1 MEGPTLPGTT
11 STIRDGMAMDDL
23 RTKTIEES
31 ALLTDALDQACPGLV
46 VIFSDGRPRC
56 LPIRLDKK
64 PIEIGRVAGEGVFVI
79 EDDRVS
85 RRHTRIARRGDSV
98 RVSDLDSRNGTFVDG
113 KRMIDET
120 FARLPRLLRVGQT
133 LFRFTPD
140 IRPFARATVEATAE
154 GIVGPTLRASRDGI
168 SRASAAGDTLLLTG
182 PSGSGKEL
190 AARAYHAAG
199 RFASGP
205 FTAVNCAAIPPGLAE
220 RLLFGAKK
228 GAYSGAT
235 SDSEGYVQA
244 ADHGTLFLDE
254 VAELDL
260 AVQPKLLR
268 ALEMREALAL
278 GAAHP
283 KKVDLQVCA
292 ATLKDLRAEVSAG
305 RFRED
310 LYYRIGRPEVRLP
323 SLIDR
328 LEELPMLAV
337 VELQRADARLVPSAS
352 FLEACALRAWP
363 GNVRELLREVRQA
376 ARAALDNGRTVVDA
390 KDLSPTAGEE
400 LTPEPRP
407 ASPAPPELS
416 REAIE
421 AGLKRAQGNVTRAAR
436 ALGMHRNQL
445 RRWLT
450 RHNLDPKALGGEGE
464 SAEAAS
470 DVHATKR

>member
-1 MEGPTLPGTT
+1 MVG
-11 STIRDGMAMDDL
+11 DDF

-31 ALLTDALDQACPGLV
+31 ALLSDALDEASPGLV
-46 VIFSDGRPRC
+46 VIFSDGRPKC

-64 PIEIGRVAGEGVFVI
+64 PIEIGRVRSEGVFDVN
-79 EDDRVS
+79 DDRVS
-85 RRHTRIARRGDSV
+85 RRHARIAIKGDSV
-98 RVSDLDSRNGTFVDG
+98 RVTDLDSRNGVFVDG
-113 KRMIDET
+113 KRVLDET

-140 IRPFARATVEATAE
+140 IRPFLRATVEVTAE
-154 GIVGPTLRASRDGI
+154 GIVGPTLRASRDWI
-168 SRASAAGDTLLLTG
+168 NRAAAAGDTLLLTG

-190 AARAYHAAG
+190 AARAYHATG
-199 RFASGP
+199 RFATGP
-205 FTAVNCAAIPPGLAE
+205 FIAVNCAAIPQGLAE

-260 AVQPKLLR
+260 GVQPKLLR
-268 ALEMREALAL
+268 VLEMREVLAL

-323 SLIDR
+323 SLVDR
-328 LEELPMLAV
+328 LEELPALAAA
-337 VELQRADARLVPSAS
+337 ELKRADSRLVPSS
-352 FLEACALRAWP
+352 GFLEACSLRAWP
-363 GNVRELLREVRQA
+363 GNVREFLREVRQA
-376 ARAALDNGRTVVDA
+376 ARAALDGGRSVVES

-400 LTPEPRP
+400 ISAEVKAIAQPEV
-407 ASPAPPELS
+407 S

-421 AGLKRAQGNVTRAAR
+421 SALKRELGNVTRAAR

-445 RRWLT
+445 RRWVA
-450 RHNLDPKALGGEGE
+450 RNNVDPKLFGGAAEPDDDAPNEGRT
-464 SAEAAS
+464 
-470 DVHATKR
+470 TKG

>member
-1 MEGPTLPGTT
+1 
-11 STIRDGMAMDDL
+11 MAVDDF
-23 RTKTIEES
+23 RTRTIEES
-31 ALLTDALDQACPGLV
+31 ALLSDALDEPCPGLV
-46 VIFSDGRPRC
+46 VIFAEGRPKC

-64 PIEIGRVAGEGVFVI
+64 SIDLGRVASEGVFVV

-85 RRHTRIARRGDSV
+85 RRHTRLAVRGAGV
-98 RVSDLDSRNGTFVDG
+98 RVTDLDSRNGTFVDG
-113 KRMIDET
+113 KRVMDET
-120 FARLPRLLRVGQT
+120 FAKLPRLLRVGQT
-133 LFRFTPD
+133 LFRFTAD
-140 IRPFARATVEATAE
+140 VRPFFRATVEATAE

-168 SRASAAGDTLLLTG
+168 TRAAAAGDTLLLTG

-190 AARAYHAAG
+190 AARAYHATG
-199 RFASGP
+199 RFAAGP
-205 FTAVNCAAIPPGLAE
+205 FIAVNCAAIPQGLAE
-220 RLLFGAKK
+220 RLLFGARK

-235 SDSEGYVQA
+235 ADSEGYVQA

-268 ALEMREALAL
+268 VLEMREVLAL

-283 KKVDLQVCA
+283 KKVDLQICA

-323 SLIDR
+323 SLALR
-328 LEELPMLAV
+328 LEEVPALALA
-337 VELQRADARLVPSAS
+337 ELLRADTRLVPSPG
-352 FLEACALRAWP
+352 FLEACTLRAWP
-363 GNVRELLREVRQA
+363 GNVREFLREVRQA
-376 ARAALDNGRTVVDA
+376 ARTALDSGRTVVEP

-400 LTPEPRP
+400 IAPEVRAVPQV
-407 ASPAPPELS
+407 ELS

-421 AGLKRAQGNVTRAAR
+421 AGLKREQGNVTRAAR

-450 RHNLDPKALGGEGE
+450 RHNVDPKGYERE
-464 SAEAAS
+464 EP
-470 DVHATKR
+470 

>member
-1 MEGPTLPGTT
+1 
-11 STIRDGMAMDDL
+11 MAGDDF

-31 ALLTDALDQACPGLV
+31 ALLSDALDEASPGLV
-46 VIFSDGRPRC
+46 VIFSEGRPKC
-56 LPIRLDKK
+56 VGVRLDKK
-64 PIEIGRVAGEGVFVI
+64 PIEIGRVASEGVFVVD
-79 EDDRVS
+79 DDRVS
-85 RRHTRIARRGDSV
+85 RRHARIAIKGESV
-98 RVSDLDSRNGTFVDG
+98 RVTDLDSRNGVFVDG
-113 KRMIDET
+113 KRVLDET

-140 IRPFARATVEATAE
+140 IRPFLRSVVEVTAE
-154 GIVGPTLRASRDGI
+154 GIVGPTLRASRDWI
-168 SRASAAGDTLLLTG
+168 NRAAAAGDTLLLTG

-190 AARAYHAAG
+190 AARAYHATG
-199 RFASGP
+199 RFATGP
-205 FTAVNCAAIPPGLAE
+205 FIAVNCAAIPQGLAE

-260 AVQPKLLR
+260 GVQPKLLR
-268 ALEMREALAL
+268 VLEMREVLAL

-292 ATLKDLRAEVSAG
+292 ATLKDLRGEVSAG

-328 LEELPMLAV
+328 LEELPALAAA
-337 VELQRADARLVPSAS
+337 ELTRADAKLVPSS
-352 FLEACALRAWP
+352 GFLEACALRAWP
-363 GNVRELLREVRQA
+363 GNVREFLREVRQA
-376 ARAALDNGRTVVDA
+376 ARAALDGGRSVVES

-400 LTPEPRP
+400 ISAEVK
-407 ASPAPPELS
+407 SSSQPELS
-416 REAIE
+416 RDAIE
-421 AGLKRAQGNVTRAAR
+421 AGLKREQGNVTRAAR

-450 RHNLDPKALGGEGE
+450 RHNVDPKAFGSG
-464 SAEAAS
+464 AEPEEEAMS
-470 DVHATKR
+470 DGRTTKG

>member
-1 MEGPTLPGTT
+1 
-11 STIRDGMAMDDL
+11 MAGDDF

-31 ALLTDALDQACPGLV
+31 ALLSDALDEASPGLV
-46 VIFSDGRPRC
+46 VIFSDGRPKC
-56 LPIRLDKK
+56 LAIRLDKK
-64 PIEIGRVAGEGVFVI
+64 PIEIGRVASEGVFVV

-85 RRHTRIARRGDSV
+85 RRHARIAIKGDTV
-98 RVSDLDSRNGTFVDG
+98 RVTDLDSRNGVFVDG
-113 KRMIDET
+113 KRVLDET
-120 FARLPRLLRVGQT
+120 FPRLPRLLRVGQT

-140 IRPFARATVEATAE
+140 IRPFLRATVEVTAE
-154 GIVGPTLRASRDGI
+154 GIVGPTLRASRDWI
-168 SRASAAGDTLLLTG
+168 NRAAAAGDTLLLTG

-190 AARAYHAAG
+190 AARAYHATG
-199 RFASGP
+199 RFATGP
-205 FTAVNCAAIPPGLAE
+205 FIAVNCAAIPQGLAE

-260 AVQPKLLR
+260 GVQPKLLR
-268 ALEMREALAL
+268 VLEMREVLAL

-292 ATLKDLRAEVSAG
+292 ATLKDLRGEVSAG

-328 LEELPMLAV
+328 LEEVPALAAA
-337 VELQRADARLVPSAS
+337 ELQRADAKLVPSS
-352 FLEACALRAWP
+352 GFLEACALRAWP
-363 GNVRELLREVRQA
+363 GNVREFLREVRQA
-376 ARAALDNGRTVVDA
+376 ARAALDGGRSVVES

-400 LTPEPRP
+400 IS
-407 ASPAPPELS
+407 ADVKSSGQPELS

-421 AGLKRAQGNVTRAAR
+421 AGLKKEQGNVTRAAR
-436 ALGMHRNQL
+436 VLGMHRNQL
-445 RRWLT
+445 RRWLA
-450 RHNLDPKALGGEGE
+450 RHNVDPKVFGNATE
-464 SAEAAS
+464 SEDDAPG
-470 DVHATKR
+470 DGRTTKG

>member
-1 MEGPTLPGTT
+1 
-11 STIRDGMAMDDL
+11 MAVDDF
-23 RTKTIEES
+23 RTRTIEES
-31 ALLTDALDQACPGLV
+31 ALLTDALDEAVPGLV
-46 VIFSDGRPRC
+46 VIFSDGRPKC
-56 LPIRLDKK
+56 LSIRLDRK
-64 PIEIGRVAGEGVFVI
+64 PIEVGRVASEGVFVI

-85 RRHTRIARRGDSV
+85 RRHTRIALKGDSV
-98 RVSDLDSRNGTFVDG
+98 RITDLDSRNGTFVDG
-113 KRMIDET
+113 KRITDET
-120 FARLPRLLRVGQT
+120 FTRLPRLLRVGQT

-140 IRPFARATVEATAE
+140 IRPFLRATVETTAE
-154 GIVGPTLRASRDGI
+154 GIVGPTLRASRDWI
-168 SRASAAGDTLLLTG
+168 KRAAAAGDTLLLTG

-205 FTAVNCAAIPPGLAE
+205 FIAVNCAAIPQGLAE
-220 RLLFGAKK
+220 RLLFGARK

-235 SDSEGYVQA
+235 SDAEGYVQA
-244 ADHGTLFLDE
+244 AAHGTLFLDE

-260 AVQPKLLR
+260 GVQPKLLR
-268 ALEMREALAL
+268 MLEMREVLAL

-310 LYYRIGRPEVRLP
+310 LYFRVGRPEVRLP
-323 SLIDR
+323 SLVDR
-328 LEELPMLAV
+328 LEELPALAAA
-337 VELQRADARLVPSAS
+337 ELRRSDPRLVQSS
-352 FLEACALRAWP
+352 GFLEACALRAWP

-376 ARAALDNGRTVVDA
+376 ARTALDNGRTVVYA
-390 KDLSPTAGEE
+390 KDLSPTAGDEIAIE
-400 LTPEPRP
+400 
-407 ASPAPPELS
+407 SKPAPQPELS

-421 AGLKRAQGNVTRAAR
+421 AGLKREQGNVTRAAR

-450 RHNLDPKALGGEGE
+450 RHNVDPKIFGGGG
-464 SAEAAS
+464 AEADDEAGS
-470 DVHATKR
+470 DDRETKS

>member
-1 MEGPTLPGTT
+1 
-11 STIRDGMAMDDL
+11 MAGDDF

-31 ALLTDALDQACPGLV
+31 ALLSDALDEASPGLV
-46 VIFSDGRPRC
+46 VIFSDGRPKC
-56 LPIRLDKK
+56 LAIRLDKK
-64 PIEIGRVAGEGVFVI
+64 AIEIGRVPADGVFVV

-85 RRHTRIARRGDSV
+85 RRHARIAIKGESV
-98 RVSDLDSRNGTFVDG
+98 RVTDLDSRNGVFVDG
-113 KRMIDET
+113 KRVLDET
-120 FARLPRLLRVGQT
+120 FPRLPRLLRIGQT

-140 IRPFARATVEATAE
+140 IRPFLRATVEVTAE
-154 GIVGPTLRASRDGI
+154 GIVGPTLRASRDWI
-168 SRASAAGDTLLLTG
+168 NRAAAAGDTLLLTG

-190 AARAYHAAG
+190 AARAYHATG
-199 RFASGP
+199 RFATGP
-205 FTAVNCAAIPPGLAE
+205 FIAVNCAAIPQGLAE

-260 AVQPKLLR
+260 GVQPKLLR
-268 ALEMREALAL
+268 VLEMREVLAL

-292 ATLKDLRAEVSAG
+292 ATLKDLRGEVSAG

-328 LEELPMLAV
+328 LEEVPALAAA
-337 VELQRADARLVPSAS
+337 ELTRADSRLVPSS
-352 FLEACALRAWP
+352 GFLEACALRAWP
-363 GNVRELLREVRQA
+363 GNVREFLREVRQA
-376 ARAALDNGRTVVDA
+376 ARAALDGGRSVVES

-400 LTPEPRP
+400 ISPE
-407 ASPAPPELS
+407 AKSSSQPELS

-421 AGLKRAQGNVTRAAR
+421 AGLKREQGNVTRAAR
-436 ALGMHRNQL
+436 TLGMHRNQL
-445 RRWLT
+445 RRWIA
-450 RHNLDPKALGGEGE
+450 RNNVDPKVFGSGAEVDDDAPSEGRT
-464 SAEAAS
+464 
-470 DVHATKR
+470 TKG

>member
-1 MEGPTLPGTT
+1 
-11 STIRDGMAMDDL
+11 MAGDDF

-31 ALLTDALDQACPGLV
+31 ALLSDALDEASPGLV
-46 VIFSDGRPRC
+46 VIFSDGRPKC
-56 LPIRLDKK
+56 LAIRLDKK
-64 PIEIGRVAGEGVFVI
+64 PIEIGRVASEGVFVV

-85 RRHTRIARRGDSV
+85 RRHARIAIKGDTV
-98 RVSDLDSRNGTFVDG
+98 RVTDLDSRNGVFVDG
-113 KRMIDET
+113 KRVLDET
-120 FARLPRLLRVGQT
+120 FPRLPRLLRVGQT

-140 IRPFARATVEATAE
+140 IRPFLRATVEVTAE
-154 GIVGPTLRASRDGI
+154 GIVGPTLRASRDWI
-168 SRASAAGDTLLLTG
+168 NRAAAAGDTLLLTG

-190 AARAYHAAG
+190 AARAYHATG
-199 RFASGP
+199 RFATGP
-205 FTAVNCAAIPPGLAE
+205 FIAVNCAAIPQGLAE

-260 AVQPKLLR
+260 GVQPKLLR
-268 ALEMREALAL
+268 VLEMREVLAL

-292 ATLKDLRAEVSAG
+292 ATLKDLRGEVSAG

-328 LEELPMLAV
+328 LEEVPALAAA
-337 VELQRADARLVPSAS
+337 ELQRADAKLVPSS
-352 FLEACALRAWP
+352 GFLEACALRAWP
-363 GNVRELLREVRQA
+363 GNVREFLREVRQA
-376 ARAALDNGRTVVDA
+376 ARAALDGGRSVVEA

-400 LTPEPRP
+400 ISAEVK
-407 ASPAPPELS
+407 SSGQPELS

-421 AGLKRAQGNVTRAAR
+421 AGLKKEQGNVTRAAR
-436 ALGMHRNQL
+436 VLGMHRNQL
-445 RRWLT
+445 RRWLA
-450 RHNLDPKALGGEGE
+450 RNSVDPKVFGSG
-464 SAEAAS
+464 AEAEEDAPN
-470 DVHATKR
+470 DTRTTKG

>member
-1 MEGPTLPGTT
+1 
-11 STIRDGMAMDDL
+11 MAADDFS
-23 RTKTIEES
+23 TKTIEES
-31 ALLTDALDQACPGLV
+31 ALQADALDEASPGLV
-46 VIFSDGRPRC
+46 VIFSEGRPKC
-56 LPIRLDKK
+56 LAVRLDKGQ
-64 PIEIGRVAGEGVFVI
+64 IDIGRVRGDGVFVV

-85 RRHTRIARRGDSV
+85 RRHTRITRKGDSV
-98 RVSDLDSRNGTFVDG
+98 RVTDLDSRNGTFVDG
-113 KRMIDET
+113 KRITDET

-140 IRPFARATVEATAE
+140 IRPFLRDAMETTAE
-154 GIVGPTLRASRDGI
+154 GIIGPTLRASRDWI
-168 SRASAAGDTLLLTG
+168 SRAAASGDTLLLTG

-205 FTAVNCAAIPPGLAE
+205 FIAVNCAAIPQGLAE
-220 RLLFGAKK
+220 RLLFGARK

-235 SDSEGYVQA
+235 SDAEGYVQA

-260 AVQPKLLR
+260 GVQPKLLR
-268 ALEMREALAL
+268 VLEMREVVAL

-328 LEELPMLAV
+328 LEELPTLAAA
-337 VELQRADARLVPSAS
+337 ELERADPRLGLSS
-352 FLEACALRAWP
+352 GFLEACALRAWP
-363 GNVRELLREVRQA
+363 GNVREFLREVRQA
-376 ARAALDNGRTVVDA
+376 ARTALDAGRTVVDA

-400 LTPEPRP
+400 ISTESRP
-407 ASPAPPELS
+407 SVPAPPDLS

-421 AGLKRAQGNVTRAAR
+421 AGLKREQGNVTRAAR

-450 RHNLDPKALGGEGE
+450 RHNVDPKSFGSSVEVEEEPASEGRE
-464 SAEAAS
+464 
-470 DVHATKR
+470 TKV

>member
-1 MEGPTLPGTT
+1 
-11 STIRDGMAMDDL
+11 MAGDDF

-31 ALLTDALDQACPGLV
+31 ALLSDALDEASPGLV
-46 VIFSDGRPRC
+46 VIFSDGRPKC

-64 PIEIGRVAGEGVFVI
+64 PIEIGRVPSDGVFVV

-85 RRHTRIARRGDSV
+85 RRHARISIKGDSV
-98 RVSDLDSRNGTFVDG
+98 RVTDLDSRNGVFVDG
-113 KRMIDET
+113 KRVLDET
-120 FARLPRLLRVGQT
+120 FQRLPRLLRIGQT

-140 IRPFARATVEATAE
+140 IRPFLRATVEVTAE
-154 GIVGPTLRASRDGI
+154 GIVGPTLRASRDWI
-168 SRASAAGDTLLLTG
+168 NRAAAAGDTLLLTG

-190 AARAYHAAG
+190 AARAYHATG
-199 RFASGP
+199 RFATGP
-205 FTAVNCAAIPPGLAE
+205 FIAVNCAAIPQGLAE

-260 AVQPKLLR
+260 GVQPKLLR
-268 ALEMREALAL
+268 VLEMREVLAL

-292 ATLKDLRAEVSAG
+292 ATLKDLRGEVSAG

-328 LEELPMLAV
+328 LEEVPALAAA
-337 VELQRADARLVPSAS
+337 ELTRADAKLVPSS
-352 FLEACALRAWP
+352 GFLEACALRAWP
-363 GNVRELLREVRQA
+363 GNVREFLREVRQA
-376 ARAALDNGRTVVDA
+376 ARAALDGGRSVVEA

-400 LTPEPRP
+400 ISAEVR
-407 ASPAPPELS
+407 SSSQPELS

-421 AGLKRAQGNVTRAAR
+421 AGLKREQGNVTRAAR

-445 RRWLT
+445 RRWLA
-450 RHNLDPKALGGEGE
+450 RNNVDPKAFG
-464 SAEAAS
+464 SAAEAEEDAPN
-470 DVHATKR
+470 DGRTTKG

>member
-1 MEGPTLPGTT
+1 
-11 STIRDGMAMDDL
+11 MAGDDF

-31 ALLTDALDQACPGLV
+31 ALLSDALDEASPGLV
-46 VIFSDGRPRC
+46 VIFSEGRPKC
-56 LPIRLDKK
+56 VGVRLDKK
-64 PIEIGRVAGEGVFVI
+64 PIEIGRVASEGVFVVD
-79 EDDRVS
+79 DDRVS
-85 RRHTRIARRGDSV
+85 RRHARIAIKGESV
-98 RVSDLDSRNGTFVDG
+98 RVTDLDSRNGVFVDG
-113 KRMIDET
+113 KRILDET

-140 IRPFARATVEATAE
+140 IRPFLRSVIEVTAE
-154 GIVGPTLRASRDGI
+154 GIVGPTLRASRDWI
-168 SRASAAGDTLLLTG
+168 NRAAAAGDTLLLTG

-190 AARAYHAAG
+190 AARAYHATG
-199 RFASGP
+199 RFATGP
-205 FTAVNCAAIPPGLAE
+205 FIAVNCAAIPQGLAE

-260 AVQPKLLR
+260 GVQPKLLR
-268 ALEMREALAL
+268 VLEMREVLAL

-292 ATLKDLRAEVSAG
+292 ATLKDLRGEVSAG

-328 LEELPMLAV
+328 LEELPALAAA
-337 VELQRADARLVPSAS
+337 ELTRADSKLVPSS
-352 FLEACALRAWP
+352 GFLEACALRAWP
-363 GNVRELLREVRQA
+363 GNVREFLREVRQA
-376 ARAALDNGRTVVDA
+376 ARAALDGGRSVVES

-400 LTPEPRP
+400 ISAEVK
-407 ASPAPPELS
+407 SSSQPELS
-416 REAIE
+416 RDAIE
-421 AGLKRAQGNVTRAAR
+421 AGLKREQGNVTRAAR

-450 RHNLDPKALGGEGE
+450 RHNVDPKAFGSG
-464 SAEAAS
+464 AEAEA
-470 DVHATKR
+470 DARHEGRATKG

>member
-1 MEGPTLPGTT
+1 M
-11 STIRDGMAMDDL
+11 
-23 RTKTIEES
+23 
-31 ALLTDALDQACPGLV
+31 
-46 VIFSDGRPRC
+46 
-56 LPIRLDKK
+56 
-64 PIEIGRVAGEGVFVI
+64 
-79 EDDRVS
+79 
-85 RRHTRIARRGDSV
+85 
-98 RVSDLDSRNGTFVDG
+98 
-113 KRMIDET
+113 
-120 FARLPRLLRVGQT
+120 GQT

-140 IRPFARATVEATAE
+140 IRPFLHATVATTAE
-154 GIVGPTLRASRDGI
+154 GIVGPTLRASRDWI
-168 SRASAAGDTLLLTG
+168 TRAAAAGDTLLLTG

-199 RFASGP
+199 RFAEGP
-205 FTAVNCAAIPPGLAE
+205 FIAVNCAAIPQGLAE
-220 RLLFGAKK
+220 RLLLGARK

-235 SDSEGYVQA
+235 SDAEGYVQA

-254 VAELDL
+254 VAELDMG
-260 AVQPKLLR
+260 VQPKLLR
-268 ALEMREALAL
+268 VLEMREVLAL

-328 LEELPMLAV
+328 LEELPALAAA
-337 VELQRADARLVPSAS
+337 ELQRADPQLVPSS
-352 FLEACALRAWP
+352 GLLEACALRPWP

-376 ARAALDNGRTVVDA
+376 ARTALDNGRTVVYA

-400 LTPEPRP
+400 IAVESR
-407 ASPAPPELS
+407 SPPQPELS

-421 AGLKRAQGNVTRAAR
+421 AGLKREQGNVTRAAR
-436 ALGMHRNQL
+436 TLGMHRNQL

-450 RHNLDPKALGGEGE
+450 RHNVDPKIFGGGAETDEE
-464 SAEAAS
+464 SVS
-470 DVHATKR
+470 DGRETKT

>member
-1 MEGPTLPGTT
+1 
-11 STIRDGMAMDDL
+11 MAADDFS
-23 RTKTIEES
+23 TKTIEES
-31 ALLTDALDQACPGLV
+31 ALLADALDEAAPGLV
-46 VIFSDGRPRC
+46 VIFSDGRPKC
-56 LPIRLDKK
+56 LAVRLDKK
-64 PIEIGRVAGEGVFVI
+64 PVDVGRVKGDGVFVV

-85 RRHTRIARRGDSV
+85 RRHTRITRKGDSV
-98 RVSDLDSRNGTFVDG
+98 RVTDLDSRNGTFVDG
-113 KRMIDET
+113 KRITDET
-120 FARLPRLLRVGQT
+120 FTRLPRLLRVGQT

-140 IRPFARATVEATAE
+140 IRPFLRAAVETTAE
-154 GIVGPTLRASRDGI
+154 GIVGPTLRASRDWI
-168 SRASAAGDTLLLTG
+168 NRAAAAGDTLLLTG

-190 AARAYHAAG
+190 AARAYHTAG

-205 FTAVNCAAIPPGLAE
+205 FIAVNCAAIPQGLAE
-220 RLLFGAKK
+220 RLLFGARK

-235 SDSEGYVQA
+235 SDAEGYVQA

-260 AVQPKLLR
+260 GVQPKLLR
-268 ALEMREALAL
+268 VLEMREVVAL

-292 ATLKDLRAEVSAG
+292 ATLKDLRAEVSVG

-328 LEELPMLAV
+328 LEELPTLAAA
-337 VELQRADARLVPSAS
+337 ELERADPRLGLSS
-352 FLEACALRAWP
+352 GFLEACALRAWP
-363 GNVRELLREVRQA
+363 GNVREFLREVRQA
-376 ARAALDNGRTVVDA
+376 ARTAIDAGRTLVDA

-400 LTPEPRP
+400 ISTESRP
-407 ASPAPPELS
+407 SMHPELS

-421 AGLKRAQGNVTRAAR
+421 AGLKREQGNVTRAAR

-450 RHNLDPKALGGEGE
+450 RHNVDPKTFGSG
-464 SAEAAS
+464 AEAEEEAS
-470 DVHATKR
+470 SDGRETKV

>member
-1 MEGPTLPGTT
+1 
-11 STIRDGMAMDDL
+11 MAVDDF

-31 ALLTDALDQACPGLV
+31 ALLSDALDEASPGLV
-46 VIFSDGRPRC
+46 VIFSDGRPKC
-56 LPIRLDKK
+56 LAIRLDKK
-64 PIEIGRVAGEGVFVI
+64 PIDIGRVASEGVFVV

-85 RRHTRIARRGDSV
+85 RRHARIAIKGDTV
-98 RVSDLDSRNGTFVDG
+98 RVTDLDSRNGVFVDG
-113 KRMIDET
+113 KRVLDET
-120 FARLPRLLRVGQT
+120 FPRLPRLLRVGQT

-140 IRPFARATVEATAE
+140 IRPFFRATVEVTAE
-154 GIVGPTLRASRDGI
+154 GIVGPTLRASRDWI
-168 SRASAAGDTLLLTG
+168 NRAAAAGDTLLLSG

-190 AARAYHAAG
+190 AARAYHATG
-199 RFASGP
+199 RFARGP
-205 FTAVNCAAIPPGLAE
+205 FIAVNCAAIPQGLAE

-260 AVQPKLLR
+260 GVQPKLLR
-268 ALEMREALAL
+268 VLEMREVLPL

-292 ATLKDLRAEVSAG
+292 ATLKDLRGEVSAG

-323 SLIDR
+323 SLIER
-328 LEELPMLAV
+328 LEEVPALAAA
-337 VELQRADARLVPSAS
+337 ELQRADAKLVPSS
-352 FLEACALRAWP
+352 GFLEACALRAWP
-363 GNVRELLREVRQA
+363 GNVREFLREVRQA
-376 ARAALDNGRTVVDA
+376 ARAALDGGRSVVES

-400 LTPEPRP
+400 ISAEVK
-407 ASPAPPELS
+407 SSGQPELS

-421 AGLKRAQGNVTRAAR
+421 AGLKKEQGNVTGAAR
-436 ALGMHRNQL
+436 VLGMHRNQL
-445 RRWLT
+445 RRWLART
-450 RHNLDPKALGGEGE
+450 GVDPRVFGSG
-464 SAEAAS
+464 AEAEDDAPTGGRT
-470 DVHATKR
+470 TKG

>member
-1 MEGPTLPGTT
+1 
-11 STIRDGMAMDDL
+11 MAADDF

-31 ALLTDALDQACPGLV
+31 ALLSDALDEASPGLV
-46 VIFSDGRPRC
+46 VIFSQGKPLCDGV
-56 LPIRLDKK
+56 RLDKK
-64 PIEIGRVAGEGVFVI
+64 PIELGRIASEGVFVVN
-79 EDDRVS
+79 DDRVS
-85 RRHTRIARRGDSV
+85 KRHVRITVKGESV
-98 RVSDLDSRNGTFVDG
+98 RVTDLDSRNGVFVDG
-113 KRMIDET
+113 KRVLDET

-133 LFRFTPD
+133 LLRFTHD
-140 IRPFARATVEATAE
+140 IRPFLLRGKVEVTAE
-154 GIVGPTLRASRDGI
+154 GIVGPTLRASRDWI
-168 SRASAAGDTLLLTG
+168 KRAADAGDTLLLTG

-190 AARAYHAAG
+190 AARAYHATG
-199 RFASGP
+199 RFATGP
-205 FTAVNCAAIPPGLAE
+205 FIAVNCAAIPQGLAE

-260 AVQPKLLR
+260 GVQPKLLR
-268 ALEMREALAL
+268 VLEMREVLAL

-292 ATLKDLRAEVSAG
+292 ATLKDLRGEVSAG

-328 LEELPMLAV
+328 LEELPALAAA
-337 VELQRADARLVPSAS
+337 ELTRADAQLVPSS
-352 FLEACALRAWP
+352 GFLEACSLRAWP
-363 GNVRELLREVRQA
+363 GNVREFLREVRQA
-376 ARAALDNGRTVVDA
+376 ARAALDGGRSVVES
-390 KDLSPTAGEE
+390 KDLSPNAGEE
-400 LTPEPRP
+400 ISAEVKSSPQPEP
-407 ASPAPPELS
+407 S
-416 REAIE
+416 RDAIE
-421 AGLKRAQGNVTRAAR
+421 AGLKREQGNVTRAAR

-450 RHNLDPKALGGEGE
+450 RHSVDPKAFGSGAEAEEEAQGE
-464 SAEAAS
+464 SRT
-470 DVHATKR
+470 TKG

>member
-1 MEGPTLPGTT
+1 MVG
-11 STIRDGMAMDDL
+11 DDF

-31 ALLTDALDQACPGLV
+31 ALLSDALDEASPGLV
-46 VIFSDGRPRC
+46 VIFSDGRPKC

-64 PIEIGRVAGEGVFVI
+64 AIEIGRVASEGVFVVD
-79 EDDRVS
+79 DDRVS
-85 RRHTRIARRGDSV
+85 RRHARIAIKGDTV
-98 RVSDLDSRNGTFVDG
+98 RVTDLDSRNGVFVDG
-113 KRMIDET
+113 KRVLDET

-140 IRPFARATVEATAE
+140 IRPFLRATVEVTAE
-154 GIVGPTLRASRDGI
+154 GIVGPTLRASRDWI
-168 SRASAAGDTLLLTG
+168 NRAAAAGDTLLLTG

-190 AARAYHAAG
+190 AARAYHATG
-199 RFASGP
+199 RFATGP
-205 FTAVNCAAIPPGLAE
+205 FIAVNCAAIPQGLAE

-260 AVQPKLLR
+260 GVQPKLLR
-268 ALEMREALAL
+268 VLEMREVLAL

-292 ATLKDLRAEVSAG
+292 ATLKDLRGEVSAG

-323 SLIDR
+323 SLVDR
-328 LEELPMLAV
+328 LEEVPALAAA
-337 VELQRADARLVPSAS
+337 ELKRADARLVPSS
-352 FLEACALRAWP
+352 GFLEACSLRAWP
-363 GNVRELLREVRQA
+363 GNVREFLREVRQA
-376 ARAALDNGRTVVDA
+376 ARAALDGGRTVVES

-400 LTPEPRP
+400 ISAEVK
-407 ASPAPPELS
+407 SSSQPELS

-421 AGLKRAQGNVTRAAR
+421 AGLKREQGNVTRAAR

-445 RRWLT
+445 RRWIA
-450 RHNLDPKALGGEGE
+450 RNNVDPKLFGGA
-464 SAEAAS
+464 AEAEEDAPS
-470 DVHATKR
+470 DGRTTKG

>member
-1 MEGPTLPGTT
+1 
-11 STIRDGMAMDDL
+11 MAGDDF

-31 ALLTDALDQACPGLV
+31 ALLSDALDEASPGLV
-46 VIFSDGRPRC
+46 VIFSEGRPKC
-56 LPIRLDKK
+56 VGVRLDKK
-64 PIEIGRVAGEGVFVI
+64 PIEIGRVASEGVFVVD
-79 EDDRVS
+79 DDRVS
-85 RRHTRIARRGDSV
+85 RRHARIAIKGESV
-98 RVSDLDSRNGTFVDG
+98 RVTDLDSRNGVFVDG
-113 KRMIDET
+113 KRVLDET

-140 IRPFARATVEATAE
+140 IRPFLRSVVEVTAE
-154 GIVGPTLRASRDGI
+154 GIVGPTLRASRDWI
-168 SRASAAGDTLLLTG
+168 NRAAAAGDTLLLTG

-190 AARAYHAAG
+190 AARAYHATG
-199 RFASGP
+199 RFATGP
-205 FTAVNCAAIPPGLAE
+205 FIAVNCAAIPQGLAE

-260 AVQPKLLR
+260 GVQPKLLR
-268 ALEMREALAL
+268 VLEMREVLAL

-292 ATLKDLRAEVSAG
+292 ATLKDLRGEVSAG

-328 LEELPMLAV
+328 LEELPALAAA
-337 VELQRADARLVPSAS
+337 ELTRADAKLVPSS
-352 FLEACALRAWP
+352 GFLEACALRAWP
-363 GNVRELLREVRQA
+363 GNVREFLREVRQA
-376 ARAALDNGRTVVDA
+376 ARAALDGGRSVVES
-390 KDLSPTAGEE
+390 KDLSPSAGEE
-400 LTPEPRP
+400 ISAEVK
-407 ASPAPPELS
+407 SSSQPELS
-416 REAIE
+416 RDAIE
-421 AGLKRAQGNVTRAAR
+421 AGLKREQGNVTRAAR

-450 RHNLDPKALGGEGE
+450 RHNVDPKAFGSG
-464 SAEAAS
+464 AEPEEEAMS
-470 DVHATKR
+470 DGRTTKG

>member
-1 MEGPTLPGTT
+1 
-11 STIRDGMAMDDL
+11 MAGDDF

-31 ALLTDALDQACPGLV
+31 ALLSDALDEASPGLV
-46 VIFSDGRPRC
+46 VIFSDGRPKC
-56 LPIRLDKK
+56 LAIRLDKK
-64 PIEIGRVAGEGVFVI
+64 AIEIGRVASEGVFVV

-85 RRHTRIARRGDSV
+85 RRHARIAIKGDTV
-98 RVSDLDSRNGTFVDG
+98 RVTDLDSRNGVFVDG
-113 KRMIDET
+113 KRVLDET

-140 IRPFARATVEATAE
+140 IRPFLRGTVEVTAE
-154 GIVGPTLRASRDGI
+154 GIVGPTLRASRDWI
-168 SRASAAGDTLLLTG
+168 NRASAAGDTLLLTG

-190 AARAYHAAG
+190 AARAYHATG
-199 RFASGP
+199 RFATGP
-205 FTAVNCAAIPPGLAE
+205 FIAVNCAAIPQGLAE

-260 AVQPKLLR
+260 GVQPKLLR
-268 ALEMREALAL
+268 VLEMREALAL

-292 ATLKDLRAEVSAG
+292 ATLKDLRGEVSAG

-328 LEELPMLAV
+328 LEEVPALAAA
-337 VELQRADARLVPSAS
+337 ELLRADAKLVPSS
-352 FLEACALRAWP
+352 GFLEACALRAWP
-363 GNVRELLREVRQA
+363 GNVREFLREVRQA
-376 ARAALDNGRTVVDA
+376 ARAALDGGRSVVES

-400 LTPEPRP
+400 ISAEVKSSGQL
-407 ASPAPPELS
+407 ELS

-421 AGLKRAQGNVTRAAR
+421 AGLKKEQGNVTRAAR
-436 ALGMHRNQL
+436 VLGMHRNQL
-445 RRWLT
+445 RRWLS
-450 RHNLDPKALGGEGE
+450 RNNVDPKLFGSG
-464 SAEAAS
+464 AEPEEEVQS
-470 DVHATKR
+470 DGRTTKG

>member
-1 MEGPTLPGTT
+1 
-11 STIRDGMAMDDL
+11 MAADDFS
-23 RTKTIEES
+23 TKTIEES
-31 ALLTDALDQACPGLV
+31 ALLADALDEAAPGLV
-46 VIFSDGRPRC
+46 VIFSDGRPKC
-56 LPIRLDKK
+56 LSVRLDKK
-64 PIEIGRVAGEGVFVI
+64 PVDVGRVKGDGVFVV

-85 RRHTRIARRGDSV
+85 RRHTRITRKGDSV
-98 RVSDLDSRNGTFVDG
+98 RVTDLDSRNGTFVDG
-113 KRMIDET
+113 KRITDET
-120 FARLPRLLRVGQT
+120 FTRLPRLLRVGQT

-140 IRPFARATVEATAE
+140 IRPFLRAALETTAE
-154 GIVGPTLRASRDGI
+154 GIIGPTLRGSRDWI
-168 SRASAAGDTLLLTG
+168 NRAAAAGDTLLLTG

-205 FTAVNCAAIPPGLAE
+205 FIAVNCAAIPQGLAE
-220 RLLFGAKK
+220 RLLFGARK

-235 SDSEGYVQA
+235 SDAEGYIQA
-244 ADHGTLFLDE
+244 ADRGTLFLDE

-260 AVQPKLLR
+260 GVQPKLLR
-268 ALEMREALAL
+268 VLEMREVVAL

-328 LEELPMLAV
+328 LEELPTLAAA
-337 VELQRADARLVPSAS
+337 ELERADPRLGLSS
-352 FLEACALRAWP
+352 GFLEACALRAWP
-363 GNVRELLREVRQA
+363 GNVREFLREVRQA
-376 ARAALDNGRTVVDA
+376 ARTALDAGRTLVEA

-400 LTPEPRP
+400 ISTESRP
-407 ASPAPPELS
+407 SIQPDLS
-416 REAIE
+416 RESIE
-421 AGLKRAQGNVTRAAR
+421 AGLKREHGNVTRTAR
-436 ALGMHRNQL
+436 SLGMHRNQL

-450 RHNLDPKALGGEGE
+450 RHNVDPKAFGS
-464 SAEAAS
+464 SAEAEEEAS
-470 DVHATKR
+470 IEGPETMN

>member
-1 MEGPTLPGTT
+1 
-11 STIRDGMAMDDL
+11 MAGDDF

-31 ALLTDALDQACPGLV
+31 LLLSDALDEASPGLV
-46 VIFSDGRPRC
+46 VIFSEGRPKCVGVRF
-56 LPIRLDKK
+56 DKK
-64 PIEIGRVAGEGVFVI
+64 PIEIGRVASEGVFVVD
-79 EDDRVS
+79 DDRVS
-85 RRHTRIARRGDSV
+85 RRHARIVIKGDSV
-98 RVSDLDSRNGTFVDG
+98 RVTDLDSRNGVFVDG
-113 KRMIDET
+113 KRVLDET
-120 FARLPRLLRVGQT
+120 FPRLPRLLRVGQT

-140 IRPFARATVEATAE
+140 IRPFLRSKVEVTAE
-154 GIVGPTLRASRDGI
+154 GIVGPTLRASRDWI
-168 SRASAAGDTLLLTG
+168 NRAAAAGDTLLLSG

-190 AARAYHAAG
+190 AARAYHATG
-199 RFASGP
+199 RFATGP
-205 FTAVNCAAIPPGLAE
+205 FIAVNCAAIPQGLAE

-235 SDSEGYVQA
+235 ADSEGYVQA

-260 AVQPKLLR
+260 GVQPKLLR
-268 ALEMREALAL
+268 VLEMREVLAL

-292 ATLKDLRAEVSAG
+292 ATLKDLRGEVGAG

-328 LEELPMLAV
+328 LEELPALAAA
-337 VELQRADARLVPSAS
+337 ELTRADARLVPSS
-352 FLEACALRAWP
+352 GFLEACSLRAWP
-363 GNVRELLREVRQA
+363 GNVREFLREVRQA
-376 ARAALDNGRTVVDA
+376 ARAALDGGRSVVES

-400 LTPEPRP
+400 ISPEVK
-407 ASPAPPELS
+407 ASSQPELS

-421 AGLKRAQGNVTRAAR
+421 AGLKREQGNVTRAAR

-450 RHNLDPKALGGEGE
+450 RHGVDPRAFGSGGEAE
-464 SAEAAS
+464 EEAAS
-470 DVHATKR
+470 EGRTTKG

>member
-1 MEGPTLPGTT
+1 
-11 STIRDGMAMDDL
+11 MAGDDF

-31 ALLTDALDQACPGLV
+31 ALLSDALDEASPGLV
-46 VIFSDGRPRC
+46 VIFSDGRPKC
-56 LPIRLDKK
+56 LAIRLDKK
-64 PIEIGRVAGEGVFVI
+64 AIEIGRVPADGVFVV

-85 RRHTRIARRGDSV
+85 RRHARIAIKGESV
-98 RVSDLDSRNGTFVDG
+98 RVTDLDSRNGVFVDG
-113 KRMIDET
+113 KRVLDET
-120 FARLPRLLRVGQT
+120 FPRLPRLLRIGQT

-140 IRPFARATVEATAE
+140 IRPFLRATVEATAE
-154 GIVGPTLRASRDGI
+154 GIVGPTLRASRDWI
-168 SRASAAGDTLLLTG
+168 NRAAAAGDTLLLTG

-190 AARAYHAAG
+190 AARAYHSTG
-199 RFASGP
+199 RFATGP
-205 FTAVNCAAIPPGLAE
+205 FIAVNCAAIPQGLAE

-254 VAELDL
+254 VAELDIG
-260 AVQPKLLR
+260 VQPKLLR
-268 ALEMREALAL
+268 VLEMREVLAL

-328 LEELPMLAV
+328 LEELPALAAA
-337 VELQRADARLVPSAS
+337 ELQRADPRLVPSS
-352 FLEACALRAWP
+352 GFLEACMLRAWP
-363 GNVRELLREVRQA
+363 GNVREFLREVRQA
-376 ARAALDNGRTVVDA
+376 IRAALDGGRTVVEA

-400 LTPEPRP
+400 ISSEAR
-407 ASPAPPELS
+407 SSSQPELS

-421 AGLKRAQGNVTRAAR
+421 AGLKREQGNVTRAAR

-445 RRWLT
+445 RRWIA
-450 RHNLDPKALGGEGE
+450 RHNVDPKAFGAGAE
-464 SAEAAS
+464 SDDETTEATTG
-470 DVHATKR
+470 DLRTTKG

>member
-1 MEGPTLPGTT
+1 
-11 STIRDGMAMDDL
+11 MAADDF

-31 ALLTDALDQACPGLV
+31 ALLSDALDEASPGLV

-56 LPIRLDKK
+56 LAVRLDEK
-64 PIEIGRVAGEGVFVI
+64 PMEIGRVASEGVFVV

-85 RRHTRIARRGDSV
+85 RRHARIAIKGDTV
-98 RVSDLDSRNGTFVDG
+98 RVTDLDSRNGVFVDG
-113 KRMIDET
+113 KRILDET
-120 FARLPRLLRVGQT
+120 FPRLPRLLRVGQT

-140 IRPFARATVEATAE
+140 IRPFLRATVEVTAE
-154 GIVGPTLRASRDGI
+154 GIVGPTLRASRDWI
-168 SRASAAGDTLLLTG
+168 NRAAAAGDTLLLTG

-190 AARAYHAAG
+190 AARAYHATG
-199 RFASGP
+199 RFATGP
-205 FTAVNCAAIPPGLAE
+205 FIAVNCAAIPQGLAE

-260 AVQPKLLR
+260 GVQPKLLR
-268 ALEMREALAL
+268 VLEMREVLAL

-292 ATLKDLRAEVSAG
+292 ATLKDLRGEVGAG

-328 LEELPMLAV
+328 LEEVPALAAT
-337 VELQRADARLVPSAS
+337 ELQRADGKLVPSS
-352 FLEACALRAWP
+352 GFLEACALRAWP
-363 GNVRELLREVRQA
+363 GNVREFLREVRQA
-376 ARAALDNGRTVVDA
+376 ARAALDGGRSVVES

-400 LTPEPRP
+400 ISAEVR
-407 ASPAPPELS
+407 SSSQPELS
-416 REAIE
+416 RESIE
-421 AGLKRAQGNVTRAAR
+421 AGLKREQGNVTRAAR
-436 ALGMHRNQL
+436 SLGMHRNQL
-445 RRWLT
+445 RRWLART
-450 RHNLDPKALGGEGE
+450 GVDPKLFGSGV
-464 SAEAAS
+464 EADDDAPS
-470 DVHATKR
+470 DGRTAKG